1 MVAGDSIKAN
11 TVPAAARP
19 HTALAFAALVLG
31 AVAMGA
37 SPVFVRLA
45 DVGPQA
51 SAFWRAFLALPFLW
65 IWARWEKGGGSRRI
79 RQEGTASRPLPLQG
93 GGSGW
98 GSHPTSDSLLTPT
111 RFASQIDLPLS
122 GGGEQSAWRR
132 FTFPHAIDTPILL
145 AGLLFAG
152 DLFFWHLAI
161 LGTTVANA
169 TFLATTMPVWVAL
182 GAVALLGE
190 RVTLATLS
198 GLALC
203 LAGGGALVGES
214 FSFAPGRLAGDIYG
228 TITAIFFGGYMLA
241 VRAAR
246 ARHGPGKVAFVATAI
261 TAMCLLAIALV
272 TEPTLIPRS
281 ASGFA
286 ALIALAVVSQV
297 AGQGLL
303 AVALGTLPATFSSLV
318 LFFEAI
324 AAAAFGWL
332 ILGEALGPVQ
342 LFGGVLILIGIW
354 VARPRS
360 QDAAGP

>member
-93 GGSGW
+93 GG
-98 GSHPTSDSLLTPT
+98 
-111 RFASQIDLPLS
+111 
-122 GGGEQSAWRR
+122 EQSAWRR

-190 RVTLATLS
+190 RVTLPTLL

-214 FSFAPGRLAGDIYG
+214 FSFAPNRLMGDIYG
-228 TITAIFFGGYMLA
+228 TITAMFFGGYMLA

-246 ARHGPGKVAFVATAI
+246 AQHGAGKVAFVATAI
-261 TAMCLLAIALV
+261 TAACLLIIAMF

-332 ILGEALGPVQ
+332 ILGEALGTVQ
-342 LFGGVLILIGIW
+342 LVGGVLILIGIW
-354 VARPRS
+354 VARPNSRE
-360 QDAAGP
+360 AAE